1 MEHKANIVG
10 SQAHQETAPQ
20 PRPFALPNVH
30 QRRNTMIDASQI
42 REHLE
47 VVGSD
52 GGHVG
57 RVDHVVGGEI
67 ELAKLDLGGGFKHHL
82 IPITWVDHVD
92 DDGVHLTL
100 TKDDAKARWREKH

>member
-1 MEHKANIVG
+1 
-10 SQAHQETAPQ
+10 
-20 PRPFALPNVH
+20 
-30 QRRNTMIDASQI
+30 MIDASRI

-57 RVDHVVGGEI
+57 RVDHVVGNEI
-67 ELAKLDLGGGFKHHL
+67 ELAKLDLGSGLKHHL

-92 DDGVHLTL
+92 DESVRLTL
-100 TKDDAKARWREKH
+100 TKDDAKAAWREKH